1 MFNDDGQM
9 GRKGDA
15 PRTEPRSSN
24 VFPSA
29 PPRPLTQPQTSS
41 PMEPIRNGDVSG
53 RQPTG
58 GRLVVGPNIKMKGV
72 EVADCDVVIVEGHI
86 EAKFDSRVVEIAE
99 SGFLSGSA
107 SMDVAEIW
115 GRFDGELT
123 VRHQLIVH
131 PTGSVSG
138 NVKYAKIRIE
148 EGGEISG
155 QISTLKGASAGERPS
170 ATIEPL
176 KSVAAGGK

>member
-1 MFNDDGQM
+1 MINDDGQM

-15 PRTEPRSSN
+15 PRTEPRSTN
-24 VFPSA
+24 VFPGA
-29 PPRPLTQPQTSS
+29 TPRPTTQPQTSS
-41 PMEPIRNGDVSG
+41 QVEPIRSGDTSG

-58 GRLVVGPNIKMKGV
+58 GRLVVGPNIRMKGV
-72 EVADCDVVIVEGHI
+72 EVTDCDVVIVEGHI

-99 SGFLSGSA
+99 SGFLSGAA

-115 GRFDGELT
+115 GRFDGDLT
-123 VRHQLIVH
+123 VRQQLIVH

-138 NVKYAKIRIE
+138 NIKYAKIRIE

-155 QISTLKGASAGERPS
+155 QISTLKGAAGERTS
-170 ATIEPL
+170 ATVEPL